1 MAKVTSHGFVTR
13 LRIKFGK
20 SSRTREVELHF
31 AHPNGINSCAFNSLE
46 EIMSVA
52 GQEESMEQ
60 TEAFLSTW
68 RKFSPQDKPPDTEFL
83 QFFVCDGERS
93 PNEQVLER
101 MNLCYERLEHAISV
115 IKSEGFVLKWLTE
128 VLNVK
133 DFNESDSELHN
144 VVKIFYPSTSFDAP
158 FRAMDTAPK
167 SVATEDGL
175 TSSEYPSSKNVAN
188 GENSNLF
195 VASDVNEGRNKTI
208 SKIDEAG
215 FTGEPHTFDGS
226 EDEKLQFGFNNIQE
240 MAEVNSGKLFSREN
254 NEFDEQKSLLYDDN
268 NTAEGNK
275 LLANNKPEERD
286 EHDVS
291 QTIADEGR
299 NLTCS
304 ESEDEETMEDHTHD
318 VNFPEKVKP
327 AGVKNRMLAT
337 VFSPLAKGINKAK
350 SKGKWRSPS
359 GSKHRRSDSRDS
371 ATSGELEGDDVNLS
385 HHTES
390 KTYEDHDSEV
400 LLDTGE
406 IRIQLNDICPTN
418 QENMAAEGGGIC
430 LDVNSPIDECRDV
443 DLTRQ
448 GIPVNNEEKK
458 DGESEESR
466 CEETMDD
473 SPDIFLEVVDDLISY
488 LEGTE
493 VMSSDEF
500 EAEGESPHEEPEE
513 GQDFMLFGGV
523 IRPRKA
529 QRFRKQLDSVMSLGN
544 VSVMSADS
552 CVSPWAIDVAAC
564 EMQSADSSAE
574 EDNALSEASETKPSP
589 EVSPGLPS
597 EEPTKKQES
606 QSTPPPVRPPRRSK
620 TERLSRTLE
629 SPKKLKAKISLGDDE
644 VFGKGYEGR

>member
-1 MAKVTSHGFVTR
+1 MN
-13 LRIKFGK
+13 L
-20 SSRTREVELHF
+20 
-31 AHPNGINSCAFNSLE
+31 
-46 EIMSVA
+46 A
-52 GQEESMEQ
+52 GQEEAMDQ

-68 RKFSPQDKPPDTEFL
+68 RTFSPQDKPPDTEFL
-83 QFFVCDGERS
+83 QCCDYVGERS
-93 PNEQVLER
+93 PNEQLLER
-101 MNLCYERLEHAISV
+101 MNLCYERLEHAINV

-133 DFNESDSELHN
+133 DLNESDSELHR
-144 VVKIFYPSTSFDAP
+144 VVKLFYPSTSFDALLS
-158 FRAMDTAPK
+158 AMDTAPK
-167 SVATEDGL
+167 SVATEDG
-175 TSSEYPSSKNVAN
+175 TSSEYPSSKNVPN
-188 GENSNLF
+188 GENSNLLDAF
-195 VASDVNEGRNKTI
+195 DVNEGRNKTI

-215 FTGEPHTFDGS
+215 FADEPEHTFDGS
-226 EDEKLQFGFNNIQE
+226 EDDKLEFGFNNIKE
-240 MAEVNSGKLFSREN
+240 MTGVNSSKLFSREN
-254 NEFDEQKSLLYDDN
+254 NEFDEQESLLYDDD

-275 LLANNKPEERD
+275 LLANNKSEERD
-286 EHDVS
+286 EHDES
-291 QTIADEGR
+291 QTIANEGR

-304 ESEDEETMEDHTHD
+304 ESEDEEVMEDHTHE
-318 VNFPEKVKP
+318 VNFPEKDTP
-327 AGVKNRMLAT
+327 AGLKNQTLAT

-350 SKGKWRSPS
+350 SKGKWRSSS
-359 GSKHRRSDSRDS
+359 GSKHQRSDSRDS

-390 KTYEDHDSEV
+390 KTHEGHDSEV
-400 LLDTGE
+400 LLDAGE
-406 IRIQLNDICPTN
+406 VRIQLNDICLTN
-418 QENMAAEGGGIC
+418 QGNMAADGGGIC

-443 DLTRQ
+443 DSTRQ

-458 DGESEESR
+458 DVETEESR

-473 SPDIFLEVVDDLISY
+473 SPDVFLEVVDDLISY
-488 LEGTE
+488 LEGTD
-493 VMSSDEF
+493 VVSSDEF
-500 EAEGESPHEEPEE
+500 EAEGESPHDEPEE

-529 QRFRKQLDSVMSLGN
+529 HRFRKQLDSVMSLGN

-574 EDNALSEASETKPSP
+574 EDNVSSEASETKPSP
-589 EVSPGLPS
+589 LVSPGLPS
-597 EEPTKKQES
+597 EETTKKLDP

-629 SPKKLKAKISLGDDE
+629 SPKKLKGISVGDDE